1 MKIMMIMMMNAV
13 DFSEHDDANDVND
26 EDDDDELVL
35 PLPPPHLPKS
45 SILFSLEAYF
55 PSASLY
61 ILFLPCC
68 T

>member
-1 MKIMMIMMMNAV
+1 MQWTVVQMMMLMMKKMMM
-13 DFSEHDDANDVND
+13 S
-26 EDDDDELVL
+26 LYYL
-35 PLPPPHLPKS
+35 SPPHLPKS

-61 ILFLPCC
+61 TLFLPRC